1 MKKFLFLVCAA
12 GLLTACD
19 KDKNKQTSV
28 LNGGAIS
35 IEEAVISPVGSE
47 VSFALTTDA
56 AWKVYDKPDWLI
68 LSKTEGRSGTTSL
81 VMSAEMNR
89 TYENRE
95 CAIRFETIDRNF
107 SESVAVSQEY
117 PYVELSREEIT
128 FRWNQCEE
136 FETAAETINLH
147 CNTDWTMAREL
158 ANLVE
163 KQEDDAEK
171 PSAEYPLSRIED
183 AVTDEWMAYSAS
195 EGSGDAELSFNP
207 VSYNISRE
215 PRKMTLKLSGALDSY
230 KIVLIQ
236 ENLRFL
242 VDQEELQYEALDTRQ
257 IDLTVDSESP
267 WVVANSPAWIVLDK
281 REGSDITTLSVSV
294 DGANPTREARSGEI
308 VLLCDAGAQ
317 RIIKVSQKG
326 YIFGVSPLEF
336 NLANADMSDKSL
348 TVASSGDWEALQVP
362 EWVVLSAASG
372 TGNEAGE
379 ALTLK
384 AAGQNLELTDR
395 TASIEFRSKHNALSE
410 HVSVKQDAF
419 IFTANAANTQLPT
432 LSTDKYNLTIRCS
445 GTWQVSS
452 SESWMEFSQ
461 TSGSGDATVTYNA
474 KTANTDENPRKT
486 TITVTSLLNGL
497 KKTFEIT
504 QRGYVFTV
512 APETFRYPTLPTD
525 RCTVS
530 IECSATWTVS
540 SKPDWIQA
548 SAMSGTGD
556 ATVTLSA
563 DNNFLASERTGKVQF
578 SSAYNGTTKV
588 LEVAVSQDKF
598 SFSVSESSFAVPV
611 ITSGSYVVSVECS
624 AGWTVTGVPAW
635 IKAAPLSHTGNSTVT
650 FQVESNGELS
660 PRSASVKVNSTLSG
674 DSREIAF
681 SQPAFE
687 FDSSPASFSY
697 EAINKASNTVPVV
710 CSGVWTVVNAPS
722 WANVSPLAGSG
733 NATLTVAPAYNVTT
747 SERSS
752 SFVVR
757 STLNGLEKSVS
768 ITQAPFVF
776 DSASESFSF
785 EALNTQISTVNVTC
799 MEGWTVENAQVW
811 MGLSA
816 TSGSGDATISI
827 CPANN
832 VETKSRSGVVQIV
845 STLNSSLKKAVTI
858 TQQAFEFNETAVSV
872 SFETLDVAAS
882 EITVTGM
889 GAWTVQDAPSW
900 LTVTPTS
907 GSGNGRISITPTQNL
922 DTKPR
927 TATLNV
933 VSSLNTGLKKPVT
946 VSQKAFE
953 FDSTSK
959 ELSFDALSTA
969 VQTVPVVCMSGWS
982 VRNVPSWITVTP
994 GSGSGDGSVSVRV
1007 ENNTATSARNAT
1019 LQIVSDLNP
1028 ALVKEVVVSQKAFEF
1043 DPKGEELSFG
1053 ALSTESRTVSVVC
1066 MSGWNVQNTTP
1077 WITVTPG
1084 SGSDNGSV
1092 SVMVGN
1098 NTATSARNAT
1108 FRIVSDLN
1116 PSLVKEV
1123 VVSQNA
1129 FEFDS
1134 KGEELS
1140 FDALSTA
1147 AQTVPVVCMSGWTVQ
1162 NAPAWIT
1169 VTPNSGTGN
1178 GSLSVSVGNNTTLAA
1193 RNATFRIVS
1202 DLDPSLVK
1210 EVAVSQK
1217 AFEFD
1222 STGEELSFDALG
1234 ASAKNV
1240 SVVCMGAW
1248 SVQNVPS
1255 WVTVTPDRGSG
1266 NQTLSIVPS
1275 GNNTGTASRSVTLSV
1290 ASALAPSLTKSVT
1303 VTQNAYPFSVT
1314 PSEVPIAAE
1323 STEPVAIRVECP
1335 GGWSAE
1341 CPESWVH
1348 ISDGS
1353 GSGNG
1358 TFTVNTVG
1366 ANPGTAARTA
1376 EVRVVSTVD
1385 KTVYRTVRVEQSG
1398 AVDNPENNS

>member
-326 YIFGVSPLEF
+326 YVFGVSPLEF
-336 NLANADMSDKSL
+336 NLANADTSDKSL

-474 KTANTDENPRKT
+474 KAANTDENPRKT

-563 DNNFLASERTGKVQF
+563 DNNLLASERTGKVQF
-578 SSAYNGTTKV
+578 SSTYNGTTKV

-598 SFSVSESSFAVPV
+598 TFSVSESSFAVPV

-747 SERSS
+747 SERSA
-752 SFVVR
+752 SFGVR

-785 EALNTQISTVNVTC
+785 EALNTQTSTVNVTC

-827 CPANN
+827 RPANN

-858 TQQAFEFNETAVSV
+858 TQQAFEFDETAVSV

-889 GAWTVQDAPSW
+889 GGWTVQDAPSW

-933 VSSLNTGLKKPVT
+933 VSSLNPGLKKPVT

-1043 DPKGEELSFG
+1043 D
-1053 ALSTESRTVSVVC
+1053 
-1066 MSGWNVQNTTP
+1066 
-1077 WITVTPG
+1077 
-1084 SGSDNGSV
+1084 
-1092 SVMVGN
+1092 
-1098 NTATSARNAT
+1098 
-1108 FRIVSDLN
+1108 
-1116 PSLVKEV
+1116 
-1123 VVSQNA
+1123 
-1129 FEFDS
+1129 S

-1202 DLDPSLVK
+1202 DLNPSLVK

-1275 GNNTGTASRSVTLSV
+1275 GNNIGTASRSVTLSV

-1358 TFTVNTVG
+1358 TFTVNAVG

>member
-107 SESVAVSQEY
+107 SESVAGSQEY

-326 YIFGVSPLEF
+326 YVFGVSPLEF
-336 NLANADMSDKSL
+336 NLANADTSDKSL

-410 HVSVKQDAF
+410 RVSVKQDAF

-474 KTANTDENPRKT
+474 KAANTDENPRKT

-563 DNNFLASERTGKVQF
+563 DNNLLASERTGKVQF
-578 SSAYNGTTKV
+578 SSTYNGTTKV

-598 SFSVSESSFAVPV
+598 TFSVSESSFAVPV

-747 SERSS
+747 SERSA
-752 SFVVR
+752 SFGVR

-785 EALNTQISTVNVTC
+785 EALNTQTSTVNVTC

-827 CPANN
+827 RPANN

-858 TQQAFEFNETAVSV
+858 TQQAFEFDETAVSV

-889 GAWTVQDAPSW
+889 GGWTVQDAPSW

-933 VSSLNTGLKKPVT
+933 VSSLNPGLKKPVT

-1043 DPKGEELSFG
+1043 D
-1053 ALSTESRTVSVVC
+1053 
-1066 MSGWNVQNTTP
+1066 
-1077 WITVTPG
+1077 
-1084 SGSDNGSV
+1084 
-1092 SVMVGN
+1092 
-1098 NTATSARNAT
+1098 
-1108 FRIVSDLN
+1108 
-1116 PSLVKEV
+1116 
-1123 VVSQNA
+1123 
-1129 FEFDS
+1129 S

-1202 DLDPSLVK
+1202 DLNPSLVK

-1275 GNNTGTASRSVTLSV
+1275 GNNIGTASRSVTLSV

-1358 TFTVNTVG
+1358 TFTVNAVG

>member
-563 DNNFLASERTGKVQF
+563 DNNLLASERTGKVQF

-588 LEVAVSQDKF
+588 LEAAVSQDKF
-598 SFSVSESSFAVPV
+598 TFSVSESSFAVPV

-722 WANVSPLAGSG
+722 WANVAPLSGSG
-733 NATLTVAPAYNVTT
+733 NVTLTVAPAYNVTT

-785 EALNTQISTVNVTC
+785 EALNTQTSTVNVTC

-816 TSGSGDATISI
+816 TSGSGNATISI
-827 CPANN
+827 RPANN

-858 TQQAFEFNETAVSV
+858 TQQAFEFDETAVSV

-933 VSSLNTGLKKPVT
+933 VSSLNPGLKKPVT

-959 ELSFDALSTA
+959 ELSFDALSAA

-1092 SVMVGN
+1092 SVTVGN

-1116 PSLVKEV
+1116 
-1123 VVSQNA
+1123 
-1129 FEFDS
+1129 
-1134 KGEELS
+1134 
-1140 FDALSTA
+1140 
-1147 AQTVPVVCMSGWTVQ
+1147 
-1162 NAPAWIT
+1162 
-1169 VTPNSGTGN
+1169 
-1178 GSLSVSVGNNTTLAA
+1178 
-1193 RNATFRIVS
+1193 
-1202 DLDPSLVK
+1202 PSLVK